1 MGQLRND
8 LSEFR
13 YPVPVD
19 NYLQSV
25 VVANVARMQSISR
38 RVLVDAKDP
47 SEGVVIGQGP
57 DWGAALNDIEW
68 HDGDL
73 LLIGSSE
80 SGPVARVFL
89 GSRAAKIIRHTPVPV
104 LVVPRGAAESH
115 RH

>member
-1 MGQLRND
+1 VSGAGRQLPTFGGGCQCCKNAIYFAVIRQWRIAD
-8 LSEFR
+8 TAGR
-13 YPVPVD
+13 
-19 NYLQSV
+19 SV
-25 VVANVARMQSISR
+25 C
-38 RVLVDAKDP
+38 
-47 SEGVVIGQGP
+47 VIGQGH

-68 HDGDL
+68 HDGDP
-73 LLIGSSE
+73 LLIGTSE

>member
-1 MGQLRND
+1 VIT
-8 LSEFR
+8 SCAVEA
-13 YPVPVD
+13 
-19 NYLQSV
+19 S
-25 VVANVARMQSISR
+25 AR
-38 RVLVDAKDP
+38 RVLVDSRHP

-104 LVVPRGAAESH
+104 LVVPRGATESH
-115 RH
+115 GH